1 MSLAHSL
8 STTHFPFLARL
19 TPEGRSELETLRP
32 ATVSAAKPLLRRG
45 DRADGAYFVTKGAL
59 RVYYVTEEG
68 REATLYRVEPGG
80 TCVLALTAALAD
92 EPYPAWVDAGHV
104 GASVVRVP
112 QAVFTAALHR
122 EPALREFVFSAL
134 SGRVFELMRTLEE
147 AGSASVAQRVAR
159 YLLRHADPEG
169 VVRASQAGIAAEL
182 GSAREVVFRSLRAL
196 SDQGLVETGRAR
208 VRILD
213 RAGLGV
219 IAG

>member
-1 MSLAHSL
+1 LAHSL
-8 STTHFPFLARL
+8 SPTHFPFLARL

-32 ATVSAAKPLLRRG
+32 ATVDASEHLLSRG
-45 DRADGAYFVTKGAL
+45 DNADGAFFVTKGAL

-92 EPYPAWVDAGHV
+92 EPYPAWVDAGSA
-104 GASVVRVP
+104 GASFVRVP
-112 QAVFTAALHR
+112 QAVFTTAIHR

-159 YLLRHADPEG
+159 YLLRRADGAG

-182 GSAREVVFRSLRAL
+182 GTAREVVFRSLRAL

-219 IAG
+219 VAG